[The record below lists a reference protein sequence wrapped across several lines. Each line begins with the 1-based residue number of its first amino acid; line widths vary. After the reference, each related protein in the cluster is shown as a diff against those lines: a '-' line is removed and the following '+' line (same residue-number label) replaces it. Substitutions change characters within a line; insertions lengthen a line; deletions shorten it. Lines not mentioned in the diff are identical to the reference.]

1 MHPQCCSLMSTGST
15 ILQGHAHIE
24 TPAVR
29 IGDLHWLSM
38 NGVIFVKG
46 DTEDEKVFCRFTCFH
61 EDTRQDVPAG
71 TYDIMATVRFT
82 GVVNLR
88 NAYATMA
95 QVVGTHEEENGTLF
109 KLQGDIFSVCPS

>member
-1 MHPQCCSLMSTGST
+1 MLSGST
-15 ILQGHAHIE
+15 ILQGCAHIE

-38 NGVIFVKG
+38 NGILFVKG
-46 DTEDEKVFCRFTCFH
+46 DTEDETVFCHFTCFH

-82 GVVNLR
+82 GAVNLR

-109 KLQGDIFSVCPS
+109 KLQGDI